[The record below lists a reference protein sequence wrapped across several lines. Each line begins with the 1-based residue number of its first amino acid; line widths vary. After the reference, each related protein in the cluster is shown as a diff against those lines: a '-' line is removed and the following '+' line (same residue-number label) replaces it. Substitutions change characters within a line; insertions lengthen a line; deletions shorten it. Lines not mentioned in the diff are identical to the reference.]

1 MAAAAQAAVPAAAGE
16 AAAAVPA
23 QAIPAVHPQEATAAE
38 AVHPPIAAAV
48 ATAAAEAE
56 GDKLYPKTQKDEKD
70 HNIVT
75 RGSCGRHHIG
85 RSPEYV

>member
-1 MAAAAQAAVPAAAGE
+1 MTAAAQAAVPAAGE

-23 QAIPAVHPQEATAAE
+23 QAIPAVRPQEATAAV
-38 AVHPPIAAAV
+38 AVHPPIAEAV

-56 GDKLYPKTQKDEKD
+56 GDKLYHKTQKDEKD

-75 RGSCGRHHIG
+75 RGYCGRHHIG
-85 RSPEYV
+85 RSPEHV